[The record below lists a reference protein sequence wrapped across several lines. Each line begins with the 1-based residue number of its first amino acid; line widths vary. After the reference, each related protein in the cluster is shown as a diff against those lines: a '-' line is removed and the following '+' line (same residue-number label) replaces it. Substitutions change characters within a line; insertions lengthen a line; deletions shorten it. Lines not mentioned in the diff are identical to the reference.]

1 MKNTRVV
8 VRLAEEDKQRW
19 VKMCEKRGISLTDLV
34 ISSVEGKMMKDEKLG
49 LMKFIEL
56 QDNYFLKVQNNINQF
71 AKYANTRQKV
81 GEADVR
87 EFNKLLKQVQILKEK
102 QNRMFEEIFNLL
114 AKQ

>member
-34 ISSVEGKMMKDEKLG
+34 ISSVEEKMMKDEKLG

-71 AKYANTRQKV
+71 AKHANTQQRV
-81 GEADVR
+81 GEASLR
-87 EFNKLLKQVQILKEK
+87 EFNELLKQVQIFKIPTSPEL
-102 QNRMFEEIFNLL
+102 NMRTLTNDL
-114 AKQ
+114 